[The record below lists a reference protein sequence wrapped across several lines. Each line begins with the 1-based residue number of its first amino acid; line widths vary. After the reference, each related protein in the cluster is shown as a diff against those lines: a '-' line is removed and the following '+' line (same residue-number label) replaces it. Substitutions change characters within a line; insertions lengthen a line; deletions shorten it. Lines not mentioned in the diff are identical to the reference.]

1 MQIAEIEGK
10 VTDIE
15 NIISGLE
22 SVQDLEQLV
31 WNLENPDLDF
41 NPVGVVEFAVSDNY
55 LGCKDEIFSSAK
67 KDLESIEKGKQKI
80 ILLEGAPGCGKSFT
94 SSVLMTYSIYRM
106 LCLRSP
112 QKTFG
117 MARGSQ
123 MCVINMGVNEVNA
136 RNVIFSEIKARIDNS
151 PFFRKY
157 FPPNPE
163 IQSMLQFDKFINLR
177 PGNSKMTFPLGFNV
191 FCAAMDDCAW
201 YQDTDDFDV
210 GKEMYNALEKRIS
223 RRFPTCEWGYLLLV
237 TNPSYNDKWVEKMQ
251 ERALENPEKIWAMRR
266 KIWDAKP
273 WIYCGETFEY
283 EGRQIPIEH
292 KEDYEK
298 DPVTAERDLESRPS
312 AALMPFFK
320 SMIPVFQSL
329 NRGVKNPV
337 EGKNFNIISQSF
349 KPAEDCNYFIHIDLA
364 QNKCNAGMSM
374 CRWLSTNKIRVE
386 LIMRFDPKV
395 LGGEINF
402 EDIREYVFLL
412 KDMGF
417 NLRRVTF
424 DGFQSVDCIQ
434 ILKRRGID
442 ADNISLDKTEVPY
455 ETFKSKVLNGDVE
468 FPWVNIENSRVF
480 ELPQSPEEWFL
491 KEAKTLEKA
500 GNKITKPAKGTK
512 DVIDSVAGCVY
523 SAVDVGNKRTRKI
536 MAKII

>member
-1 MQIAEIEGK
+1 MHVVELEKK
-10 VTDIE
+10 VSDIE
-15 NIISGLE
+15 NVISGLE
-22 SVQDLEQLV
+22 SVQDLEQLI
-31 WNLENPDLDF
+31 WNLENPELDF
-41 NPVGVVEFAVSDNY
+41 NPVGLVEFALSDNY
-55 LGCKDEIFSSAK
+55 LGCKDEVWSSIK
-67 KDLESIEKGKQKI
+67 KDLEVIEKGKQKI
-80 ILLEGAPGCGKSFT
+80 IILEGAPGCGKSFT
-94 SSVLMTYSIYRM
+94 SSVLISYSIYRM

-123 MCVINMGVNEVNA
+123 ICAINMGVNELNA

-151 PFFRKY
+151 PFFTKY

-163 IQSMLQFDKFINLR
+163 VLSSLEFDKFVNLR

-191 FCAAMDDCAW
+191 FCCAMDDCAW
-201 YQDTDDFDV
+201 YQDTDDFDI

-223 RRFPTCEWGYLLLV
+223 RRFPTCDWAYLLLV
-237 TNPSYNDKWVEKMQ
+237 TNPSYNDKFIEKLQ
-251 ERALENPEKIWAMRR
+251 ERAIEQPEKYFAMRR

-292 KEDYEK
+292 KDDYER

-329 NRGVKNPV
+329 SRGVKNPV
-337 EGKNFNIISQSF
+337 EGKLFNIIPSSF
-349 KPAEDCNYFIHIDLA
+349 KPVEDSNYFVHLDLS
-364 QNKCNAGMSM
+364 QNKCNAGLAM

-386 LIMRFDPKV
+386 LIMRFDPKQ

-402 EDIREYVFLL
+402 EDVREYIFLL

-417 NLRRVTF
+417 NIRKLTA
-424 DGFQSVDCIQ
+424 DGFQSLDFLQ
-434 ILKRRGID
+434 IIKRRGID
-442 ADNISLDKTEVPY
+442 TDTLSLDRTDVPY
-455 ETFKSKVLNGDVE
+455 ETFKSKVLAGEVE

-512 DVIDSVAGCVY
+512 DVIDAVAGCVY
-523 SAVDVGNKRTRKI
+523 NAVERGNKRARKLT
-536 MAKII
+536 AKII